1 MDDQLMLGILL
12 IIVGIA
18 IGLIAVAVVL
28 NRRENRI
35 ARLETNHQELS
46 DSEEEEPAAEID
58 EDMLAPE
65 ADEDEPA
72 PEADEDRPAPEADED
87 EASEDSDEVV
97 EAEEIEA
104 PTPRERQLVAEIYRE
119 EVTGKLIVR
128 AGGQEYLDVGQIESE
143 ADRRRLAYAASD
155 LSDWFQGEFEFGGR
169 SAAASSAQ
177 QSASSDRMLEEISA
191 ILQRSLA
198 GTPDRGIR
206 LIPDAVAGV
215 KVLIG
220 VKSYEID
227 DVPDDEIKNLIR
239 QAVAE
244 WEAGQ

>member
-1 MDDQLMLGILL
+1 MDDQLVIGILL

-28 NRRENRI
+28 NRREDQL
-35 ARLETNHQELS
+35 AAELDPETQDTE
-46 DSEEEEPAAEID
+46 DEVPPESEEVDPVSE
-58 EDMLAPE
+58 L
-65 ADEDEPA
+65 DEDEPDSEIDEGE
-72 PEADEDRPAPEADED
+72 PSEEADEAAEQAPPAPL
-87 EASEDSDEVV
+87 
-97 EAEEIEA
+97 
-104 PTPRERQLVAEIYRE
+104 ERQLIAEIYRE

-128 AGGQEYLDVGQIESE
+128 AGDQEYLDGKQIENE

-169 SAAASSAQ
+169 SAAASSPQ
-177 QSASSDRMLEEISA
+177 QAESSDQMLEEINE

-198 GTPDRGIR
+198 STPDRGVR
-206 LIPDAVAGV
+206 LFPDGVGGV
-215 KVLIG
+215 KVMIG

-227 DVPDDEIKNLIR
+227 DVPDDEIKDLIR

>member
-18 IGLIAVAVVL
+18 IGLIAVAVVF
-28 NRRENRI
+28 NRREDRI
-35 ARLETNHQELS
+35 EAELGLETDYEEPS
-46 DSEEEEPAAEID
+46 GSEQEEPATEVD
-58 EDMLAPE
+58 D
-65 ADEDEPA
+65 DEPA
-72 PEADEDRPAPEADED
+72 FEAQPAAEGDDDEPLEEVDEI
-87 EASEDSDEVV
+87 EET
-97 EAEEIEA
+97 EEIES

-128 AGGQEYLDVGQIESE
+128 AGGQEYLDAKQIENE
-143 ADRRRLAYAASD
+143 AERRRLAYAASD
-155 LSDWFQGEFEFGGR
+155 LSDWFQGEYEFGGR
-169 SAAASSAQ
+169 SAAASSTQ

-191 ILQRSLA
+191 ILQASLA
-198 GTPDRGIR
+198 GTSDRGIR

-215 KVLIG
+215 RVLIG
-220 VKSYEID
+220 VKSYEIE

>member
-1 MDDQLMLGILL
+1 MDDRLMLGILL

-28 NRRENRI
+28 NRREDRI
-35 ARLETNHQELS
+35 AAEIGLETNDTDDEEPA
-46 DSEEEEPAAEID
+46 DSEEEEPA
-58 EDMLAPE
+58 PE
-65 ADEDEPA
+65 VEEDEPA
-72 PEADEDRPAPEADED
+72 PEPDDDTLSEEAAESEET
-87 EASEDSDEVV
+87 EAMES
-97 EAEEIEA
+97 

-128 AGGQEYLDVGQIESE
+128 TGDQEYLDAKQIESE
-143 ADRRRLAYAASD
+143 AERRRLAYAASD

-169 SAAASSAQ
+169 SATVSSTQ
-177 QSASSDRMLEEISA
+177 QSASADRMLEEINA
-191 ILQRSLA
+191 NLQRSLA
-198 GTPDRGIR
+198 GTPDRGVR

-220 VKSYEID
+220 VKSYEIE
-227 DVPDDEIKNLIR
+227 DVPDDEIKDLIR
-239 QAVAE
+239 KAVAE